1 MQAATSP
8 EHGADQ
14 PLRSRIAAAAERAWR
29 FVHRLAVDVWE
40 LLRFLPF
47 IAYIAL
53 SVVGF
58 WLWVLGSFFSLLEF
72 GLRIGMV
79 FMLWLS
85 GGVPPRAGRPAS
97 LAEGLQDDLRLLWD
111 QRYAAYVEFAQ
122 PVAIHYLAA
131 ERSFRRFWHWSLT
144 RKAFAVLVTGFFV
157 GIPAMYVVPR
167 PHYVQVTDDNAI
179 HYERDGAKVYY
190 LVHAVDLVD
199 RGVTHEYENEDA
211 WWLGKVNSQGLK
223 SQLQPG
229 KFYKLWVVGIRW
241 YKAPI
246 LFPNIISAS
255 EVDKNGNAITDPSRL
270 M

>member
-1 MQAATSP
+1 MPAATSP
-8 EHGADQ
+8 EPGAVRRAQ
-14 PLRSRIAAAAERAWR
+14 WWLASVAERAWH

-47 IAYIAL
+47 IGYIAL

-58 WLWVLGSFFSLLEF
+58 WLWVLGSFLSLLGF
-72 GLRIGMV
+72 ALRIGMV
-79 FMLWLS
+79 FLLWLS
-85 GGVPPRAGRPAS
+85 GGVPPRAGRPES
-97 LAEGLQDDLRLLWD
+97 LAEGVQDDLRLLWD
-111 QRYAAYVEFAQ
+111 QRYAAYVEFAR

-131 ERSFRRFWHWSLT
+131 ARACRRFWHWSIT
-144 RKAFAVLVTGFFV
+144 RKAFAVLITGFFV
-157 GIPAMYVVPR
+157 AIPATYVVPR

-179 HYERDGAKVYY
+179 HYEHDGAKVYY
-190 LVHAVDLVD
+190 LVHAVDLMD

-241 YKAPI
+241 YKAPV

-255 EVDKNGNAITDPSRL
+255 EVDKNGNAITNPSRL